1 MSSCSLAQFNL
12 SSVCLRYLPLSFL
25 LPLSHVLSLFISFS
39 PALCLRNYESVSRQA
54 TYSQDTFQ
62 FDINN
67 KQRATPVP
75 STPSSPKYLKKT
87 TYSLPSSLSLALYS
101 VCLALSVVVA
111 IQTQWR
117 FGTSVL
123 QFLCILKVRA
133 GNLAPTIYLVSGNLL
148 KMFISFVPAPCV
160 CVSVCVFVCLK

>member
-12 SSVCLRYLPLSFL
+12 SSVCLRYLPFSFL
-25 LPLSHVLSLFISFS
+25 LPLSHFLSLFISFS

-87 TYSLPSSLSLALYS
+87 TYSLPSSLSLSHTLCA
-101 VCLALSVVVA
+101 VCLALSVVCCCCYPNTVA
-111 IQTQWR
+111 IR
-117 FGTSVL
+117 NVCS
-123 QFLCILKVRA
+123 A
-133 GNLAPTIYLVSGNLL
+133 
-148 KMFISFVPAPCV
+148 VPLYP
-160 CVSVCVFVCLK
+160 

>member
-1 MSSCSLAQFNL
+1 MSSSSLAQFNL

-87 TYSLPSSLSLALYS
+87 TYSLPSSPPLST
-101 VCLALSVVVA
+101 LSV
-111 IQTQWR
+111 
-117 FGTSVL
+117 S
-123 QFLCILKVRA
+123 LCLLLLLSKH
-133 GNLAPTIYLVSGNLL
+133 SGDSERL
-148 KMFISFVPAPCV
+148 FCSSFV
-160 CVSVCVFVCLK
+160 SLKCALATWLQLFILLAEIY